1 MSECIFCRIVHRE
14 IPAKI
19 IFEDESTVAFEDI
32 RPEAPQHFLV
42 VPKEHLESLA
52 KISDDHEPLLGHL
65 LSVAAKLARERG
77 LEPNG
82 YRTVVNT
89 GAGAGQT
96 VFHLHVHVL
105 GGRTFHWPPG

>member
-1 MSECIFCRIVHRE
+1 MSECIFCRIIHRE